1 MHMSDEMNKIDKVI
15 RQHLLDQGMD
25 VEDLVNE
32 MIEEGYLELD
42 TTDKDISYGRS
53 RKEVP
58 G

>member
-53 RKEVP
+53 RKEVS